1 MQTLP
6 FELEYLSLFG
16 YSPREN
22 SPIAQK
28 SRDLKSHVKAG
39 RIETIRRAI
48 GFCYN
53 LEPNEYNEFLNANV
67 TLVPIPGSSLFL
79 DGAVRPP
86 ALISQAL
93 YEAGFAYNVADIL
106 YREHAVPKSSNF
118 YTSDERPLFT
128 THYNSF
134 RLRPRLHMTQDI
146 TLVDDILTMGRT
158 AYGAALRLLE
168 AYPNA
173 NIRLFTLQRTPYNK
187 SISELLSVERGVITA
202 YPSGKTYI
210 PQD

>member
-1 MQTLP
+1 METLP
-6 FELEYLSLFG
+6 FELLYLSLFG
-16 YSPREN
+16 YSPRDN
-22 SPIAQK
+22 SQIAQK

-39 RIETIRRAI
+39 RIETIRKAVS
-48 GFCYN
+48 FCN
-53 LEPNEYNEFLNANV
+53 DLEPNEYNEFLNSNV

-79 DGAVRPP
+79 EGAVRPP

-93 YEAGFAYNVADIL
+93 YEAGLAYNVADIL
-106 YREHAVPKSSNF
+106 YRDHAVPKSSNF
-118 YTSDERPLFT
+118 FTSDERPLFT

-134 RLRPRLHMTQDI
+134 RLRTSLHITQDI

-158 AYGAALRLLE
+158 AYGAALRLIE

-173 NIRLFTLQRTPYNK
+173 KIRLFSLQRTPYNK
-187 SISELLSVERGVITA
+187 SISELLSVERGVIIA

-210 PQD
+210 PID